1 MQIIAQQG
9 EKVNIKTHQ
18 SPPVQPPR
26 ASRQNHRSHVP

>member
-18 SPPVQPPR
+18 NPPVQRPHATR
-26 ASRQNHRSHVP
+26 HIHHFHVP